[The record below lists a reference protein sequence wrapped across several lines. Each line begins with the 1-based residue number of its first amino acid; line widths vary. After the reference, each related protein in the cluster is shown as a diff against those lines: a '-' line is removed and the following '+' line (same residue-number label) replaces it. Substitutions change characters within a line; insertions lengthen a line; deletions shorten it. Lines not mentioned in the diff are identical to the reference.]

1 MTAMVFLVFSQ
12 VKASNVKC
20 LALGGVQCVLNYE
33 ATRFFTLTVRV
44 RDSGTPPLSRD
55 FNVNVT
61 LKDINDRPRHLQLS
75 NYKIHENLRIGTV
88 IGTISGRDEDIHQ
101 YLSFTLIDNDGGR

>member
-1 MTAMVFLVFSQ
+1 M
-12 VKASNVKC
+12 
-20 LALGGVQCVLNYE
+20 LNYE